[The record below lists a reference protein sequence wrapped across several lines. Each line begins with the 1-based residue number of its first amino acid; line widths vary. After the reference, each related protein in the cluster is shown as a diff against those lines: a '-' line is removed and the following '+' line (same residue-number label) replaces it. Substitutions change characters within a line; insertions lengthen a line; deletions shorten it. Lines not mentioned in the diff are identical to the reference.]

1 MRKHPPNQF
10 MYKQGGRKPNPIVQG
25 LVEHLTAPLTGG
37 VVSAEVGANLRDE
50 GSLLSGNLPATLRL
64 FSDGEVR
71 NDFGL
76 GTLVGISGGFSAKK
90 LMNTVAPEASLKN
103 RAATIAGGSIATS
116 IWEPSIRN
124 SAVGLINSGRAAVEA
139 NDLKK
144 LELDLEQ
151 KKLDLESQQSEE
163 NSGILSNKN
172 LILGALGVGALG
184 LGGYALYRYLKNKEE
199 EKDTPPKVKVRIK
212 GNTNDP
218 YDDATVEVPLHNLK
232 ITQNLEQ
239 GVNRS
244 MKRVIREN
252 NKFSGKKK
260 DPITGQLISYQE
272 YVDKY
277 GEPDKNKK
285 KFSPDMLPQYGT
297 VDRESEYMNPVNT
310 YSQYNASI

>member
-1 MRKHPPNQF
+1 MHKHPPNQF
-10 MYKQGGRKPNPIVQG
+10 MYKQGGRKPNPIIQG

-37 VVSAEVGANLRDE
+37 VTSAEVGAMMRDE
-50 GSLLSGNLPATLRL
+50 GSLLSGNLPATFRL

-71 NDFGL
+71 KDFGL
-76 GTLVGISGGFSAKK
+76 GTLVGTAGGFGAKK
-90 LMNTVAPEASLKN
+90 LMSKAAPEASLMGK
-103 RAATIAGGSIATS
+103 ATGLATGAIS
-116 IWEPSIRN
+116 TSVWEPSVRN
-124 SAVGLINSGRAAVEA
+124 GTVGLINTGKAAIEA

-151 KKLDLESQQSEE
+151 KKLDLEAQQSEE
-163 NSGILSNKN
+163 NTGILSNKN

-244 MKRVIREN
+244 MKRVIRDN

>member
-1 MRKHPPNQF
+1 
-10 MYKQGGRKPNPIVQG
+10 MYKQGSRKPNPIIQG
-25 LVEHLTAPLTGG
+25 LVEHLTAPVTGG

-64 FSDGEVR
+64 FSDREVR

-76 GTLVGISGGFSAKK
+76 GTLVGISGGFGAKK
-90 LMNTVAPEASLKN
+90 LMSNVAPEASLKN

-124 SAVGLINSGRAAVEA
+124 SSVGLINAGRAAVEA

-151 KKLDLESQQSEE
+151 KKLDLEAQQSEE
-163 NSGILSNKN
+163 NTGILSNKN

-232 ITQNLEQ
+232 VTQNLEQ

-244 MKRVIREN
+244 MRRVLREN

-260 DPITGQLISYQE
+260 DPITGKLISYQE